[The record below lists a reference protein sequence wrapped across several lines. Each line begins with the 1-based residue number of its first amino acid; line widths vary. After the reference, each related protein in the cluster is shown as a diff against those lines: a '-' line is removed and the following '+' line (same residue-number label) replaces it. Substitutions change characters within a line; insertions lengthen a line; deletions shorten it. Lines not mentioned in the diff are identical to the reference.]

1 MIDLT
6 TPFIIVGLVLTILL
20 ALDLTERYK
29 NKTTLYKDERLKIES
44 AFFYVFIILIFFI
57 IMRGGFWFLTGEFYF
72 GLYDRASGLA
82 LSFLNISSSDDQL
95 GGPMLY
101 IFIILSLYVAG
112 FWDYLFHRF
121 VSHSRLF
128 WFTHEYHHLPNQVF
142 VGAPGIFARPFS
154 VFILLP
160 NIVITI
166 FSMTFLYAVLFG
178 ELIDLKPLVTVVF
191 LQGLIAIINHSS
203 YLRNFMTI
211 HKAMKI
217 FGLASPQEHVLHHTT
232 DLEGNYSNFT
242 TIWDRLF
249 STYLDP
255 YRINIDEKNIA
266 NHLYTEREIKALLG
280 RKKAVHEFS
289 LDIIARKKI
298 KIFKEVLNE
307 KE

>member
-1 MIDLT
+1 MINLT
-6 TPFIIVGLVLTILL
+6 APFIAVGLVLTILL
-20 ALDLTERYK
+20 ALDLSERYK

-44 AFFYVFIILIFFI
+44 AFFYLFVILIFFV

-72 GLYDRASGLA
+72 GLYDKASELA
-82 LSFLNISSSDDQL
+82 LSLLDITISDNRLD
-95 GGPMLY
+95 GPMLY

-166 FSMTFLYAVLFG
+166 FSVTLIYALVFR
-178 ELIDLKPLVTVVF
+178 ELIDLKPLVAVVF
-191 LQGLIAIINHSS
+191 MQGLIAIINHSS
-203 YLRNFMTI
+203 YLRNFTVI

-232 DLEGNYSNFT
+232 DLKGNYSNFT
-242 TIWDRLF
+242 TIWDRVF

-255 YRINIDEKNIA
+255 YKINIDEKKLGLSYDRDFFQTVTLGLVKIPTRLRKRFQVYRYCNI
-266 NHLYTEREIKALLG
+266 NREKNSS
-280 RKKAVHEFS
+280 E
-289 LDIIARKKI
+289 
-298 KIFKEVLNE
+298 
-307 KE
+307 